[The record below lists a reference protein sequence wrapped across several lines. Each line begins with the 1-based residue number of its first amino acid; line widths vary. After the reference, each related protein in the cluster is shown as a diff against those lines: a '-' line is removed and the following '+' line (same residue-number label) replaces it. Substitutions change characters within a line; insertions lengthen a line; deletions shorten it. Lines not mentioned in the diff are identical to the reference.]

1 MNKYQDIFTDII
13 SHADDFRKAME
24 IAKHHAEVRDPDID
38 DKAYWDKQ
46 IKTYNRIEEL
56 AKLMTGQEVFVPVG
70 DTNEARFDSILDHA
84 SEKAA
89 IFASFG
95 VDSHYS
101 LNNFTAAEQT
111 VLAFGYFYSQ
121 VANGGIQQYISNGLA
136 TETGS
141 NGRPAHRILREITV
155 LFADENTE
163 VSTAIKNMLRMV
175 SEHLDIDSY
184 SEQKFDRVTSTF
196 EPIEKTFYEL
206 DREQV
211 FGFFM
216 TAAEGLDQSKR
227 PFIEGTSKPELEVTL
242 KM

>member
-24 IAKHHAEVRDPDID
+24 IAKEHAEVRDPDID

-46 IKTYNRIEEL
+46 IKAYNRIEEL
-56 AKLMTGQEVFVPVG
+56 AKLMTGEDTFIPEG
-70 DTNEARFDSILDHA
+70 ETNEARFDSLMNHA
-84 SEKAA
+84 ERKTE

-95 VDSHYS
+95 VEARYS
-101 LNNFTAAEQT
+101 LRNLSAAEQT
-111 VLAFGYFYSQ
+111 VTAFADLYSQ

-136 TETGS
+136 AETGAS
-141 NGRPAHRILREITV
+141 GRQAHRVLRDITT
-155 LFADENTE
+155 LFADEDTE
-163 VSTAIKNMLRMV
+163 VATVIKDMLGKITK
-175 SEHLDIDSY
+175 HLDIDQY
-184 SEQKFDRVTSTF
+184 TDRDFDEATNSF
-196 EPIEKTFYEL
+196 EPIEKAFYEL
-206 DREQV
+206 DRERV

-227 PFIEGTSKPELEVTL
+227 PFIEGTAKPELEATL